1 MSTYP
6 GKEIPMPNDLAAL
19 GLDKLSVQER
29 LDLIETLWDSLPDQ
43 VERQEI
49 PAWHLV
55 ELAKRRAEAIANP
68 GAGKP
73 WRDVLADLEAKS

>member
-1 MSTYP
+1 LERLDE
-6 GKEIPMPNDLAAL
+6 EIAMPNDLAAL

-29 LDLIETLWDSLPDQ
+29 LDLIETLWDSLPDE
-43 VERQEI
+43 VEMQEV

-55 ELAKRRAEAIANP
+55 ELAKRRGEANANP

>member
-1 MSTYP
+1 
-6 GKEIPMPNDLAAL
+6 MPNDLAGL

-29 LDLIETLWDSLPDQ
+29 LDLIETLLDSLPDQ
-43 VERQEI
+43 VEMQEI

-55 ELAKRRAEAIANP
+55 ELAKRRAEADANP

-73 WRDVLADLEAKS
+73 WRDVLADLKSEETTKWQLK